1 MIDRCTNPKHAMAHR
16 YTKRGITVCEEWLND
31 PWAFI
36 RYVEENLG
44 PKPTPEHTLDRYPD
58 NDGNYEP
65 NNIRWAS
72 RSEQM
77 YNTERSIQKRQEVV

>member
-1 MIDRCTNPKHAMAHR
+1 MNRRCSDPNFKAAHR
-16 YTKRGITVCEEWLND
+16 YSGRGITVCEEWAND

-44 PKPTPEHTLDRYPD
+44 PKLEGMTLDRLN

-65 NNIRWAS
+65 ENIRWATQ
-72 RSEQM
+72 SEQLL
-77 YNTERSIQKRQEVV
+77 NQERYIRKRKEAV